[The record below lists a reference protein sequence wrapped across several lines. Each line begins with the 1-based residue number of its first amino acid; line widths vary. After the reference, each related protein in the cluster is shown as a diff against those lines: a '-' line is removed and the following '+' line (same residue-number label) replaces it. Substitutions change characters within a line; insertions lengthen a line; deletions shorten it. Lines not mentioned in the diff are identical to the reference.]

1 LSSFEDSRKL
11 LAEALAKGPESPQSF
26 FAKLD
31 AEDNELGV
39 REALAASRYN
49 SRRAA
54 LAEEWLR
61 RKEDARQAEATSRA
75 EALEDES
82 LSIARS
88 ALSAATDANRI
99 ASEAR
104 DSAAAQARWAMWAA
118 IIAAV
123 AAVIA
128 TKDQMV
134 ALVISWLP

>member
-1 LSSFEDSRKL
+1 M
-11 LAEALAKGPESPQSF
+11 AKGPESPQSF

-31 AEDNELGV
+31 AEDTELSV
-39 REALAASRYN
+39 REALAAGRYN

-61 RKEDARQAEATSRA
+61 RREDAQQTEATARA
-75 EALEDES
+75 EAREDES
-82 LSIARS
+82 LSISKS
-88 ALSAATDANRI
+88 ALAAATEANRI

-118 IIAAV
+118 IIATA

-128 TKDQMV
+128 TKDQIV
-134 ALVISWLP
+134 ALIISWLH